1 MVGGSRHASA
11 QAIFWQLKDKR
22 WGVGGVYPFYCLFLP
37 ITAPPVPWVT
47 WSDER
52 VLGVGVHGGG
62 HEATTLQHSV
72 RRQDWKASQVGDL
85 SGPINHPCHKQ
96 ETRSDTNTHS
106 QQWQERWPQS
116 SSQSNIYPYLIF

>member
-1 MVGGSRHASA
+1 MVGGSSHASA

-37 ITAPPVPWVT
+37 ITAPPVPRVT

-62 HEATTLQHSV
+62 HEATTLKHSV
-72 RRQDWKASQVGDL
+72 RRQDWKASQVEGSQWTHKSPLSQAGDAF
-85 SGPINHPCHKQ
+85 GHKY
-96 ETRSDTNTHS
+96 TFTTMAGAMAT
-106 QQWQERWPQS
+106 
-116 SSQSNIYPYLIF
+116 IF